1 MTIWGADLVQGQGNE
16 ALPGN
21 LRCPSVVQY
30 CVLLLQQTNDLQTS
44 CIQQLLYV
52 LIYVN
57 VIIYSWPRR
66 HSQITNTLLIVLFS
80 GNNLPFVAEQEQ
92 TAEVRQ

>member
-1 MTIWGADLVQGQGNE
+1 MTIWSADLVQGQDNE
-16 ALPGN
+16 ALPRN

-30 CVLLLQQTNDLQTS
+30 CVLFLQQTNGLQTS

-57 VIIYSWPRR
+57 VVIYLWPRR
-66 HSQITNTLLIVLFS
+66 HDQIINTLSIVLFS
-80 GNNLPFVAEQEQ
+80 GGNLPFVAEQEQ